1 MSDPENFPRFIRK
14 LPEIA
19 LPFPGCRGWL
29 IQGPDQQ
36 VVFIEFDSTTEVP
49 EHSHAEQWE
58 FVVAGEVVLDREGT
72 RSTHRVGD
80 SFFIPEGVRH
90 SAVVSAGYRAM
101 MIFNSPDR
109 YERKGT

>member
-1 MSDPENFPRFIRK
+1 MSEVKAFPEFIRA
-14 LPEIA
+14 LPEIG
-19 LPFPGCRGWL
+19 LPFDGCRGWL

-58 FVVAGEVVLDREGT
+58 FVLAGEVVLDREGAS
-72 RSTHRVGD
+72 STHRAGD
-80 SFFIPEGVRH
+80 QFLVPAGVRH
-90 SAVVSAGYRAM
+90 SAVVSAGYKAM